1 MIRMQAVEKWYGSFH
16 ALHRLDLEIQT
27 GEVFGFL
34 GPNGAGKT
42 TTIRMLSGVLVPSAG
57 QIMIGE
63 LDINAHPVESK
74 RLVGYIPDRPYLYDK
89 LTAREFLAFVG
100 GVYGVPEPEIRDR
113 TERLLAENDLL
124 DRADE
129 LVEAYSHGMKQRL
142 ALSAAL
148 LHDPRVLIVDEPMVG
163 LDPNGRRR
171 IKARFRD
178 LARNGRTVF
187 LSTHSMD
194 VAEEVCDRV
203 GILYK
208 GRLVALGTVAE
219 IRAQRGGA
227 ALEEIFLRLTEEE
240 KAHSEESRT

>member
-1 MIRMQAVEKWYGSFH
+1 
-16 ALHRLDLEIQT
+16 
-27 GEVFGFL
+27 
-34 GPNGAGKT
+34 
-42 TTIRMLSGVLVPSAG
+42 
-57 QIMIGE
+57 
-63 LDINAHPVESK
+63 
-74 RLVGYIPDRPYLYDK
+74 
-89 LTAREFLAFVG
+89 
-100 GVYGVPEPEIRDR
+100 VPEAEIRER
-113 TERLLAENDLL
+113 TERLLGENDLL

-178 LARNGRTVF
+178 LARAGRTVF

-208 GRLVALGTVAE
+208 GRLVALGTVAD
-219 IRAQRGGA
+219 IRAQQGGA
-227 ALEEIFLRLTEEE
+227 ALEEIFLTLTEEE
-240 KAHSEESRT
+240 KALSEESRT